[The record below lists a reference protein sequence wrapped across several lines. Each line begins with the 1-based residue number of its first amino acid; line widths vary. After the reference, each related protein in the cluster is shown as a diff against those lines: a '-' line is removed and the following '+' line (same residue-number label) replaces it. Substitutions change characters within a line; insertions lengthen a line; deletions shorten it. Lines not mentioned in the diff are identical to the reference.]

1 MDLSSLKPPK
11 GATKKTKRIGR
22 GEGSYGKTAGRGNKG
37 QRSRSGGRVRPG
49 FEGGQMPLAR
59 RLPKRGFV
67 NIFKKE
73 YSIINIRDLDRLEDK
88 GVVDAH
94 VLIKEK
100 RIKKKKG
107 GVKVLGVGD
116 IKKALTVKAHKFSKK
131 AKEKIE
137 AGGGKVEVI

>member
-1 MDLSSLKPPK
+1 MDLSSLRPPK

-22 GEGSYGKTAGRGNKG
+22 GEGSYGKTAGRGHKG
-37 QRSRSGGRVRPG
+37 QRSRAGGRVRPG

-67 NIFKKE
+67 SNFKKE
-73 YSIINIRDLDRLEDK
+73 YYIINIRDFDRLEDK
-88 GVVDAH
+88 GVIDANA
-94 VLIKEK
+94 LIEGKKISKK
-100 RIKKKKG
+100 RD
-107 GVKVLGVGD
+107 GVKVLGVGE